1 GRRRAGGAGGGGGAV
16 GGARIRR
23 AERGQGRGAIR
34 GRVAQE
40 TQIRSVAE
48 EAAAHLNQDDG
59 ADRDHSEGDR
69 EPQVQGSWR
78 TFRDAVGLH
87 RGCTFD
93 NPYASRRAYRDPQDS
108 SRGLYLELPRGRSSA
123 HRAI

>member
-48 EAAAHLNQDDG
+48 EAAAHLTQDDG

-78 TFRDAVGLH
+78 AFGDAVGLH
-87 RGCTFD
+87 RDWTCDAHRGGRAYQD
-93 NPYASRRAYRDPQDS
+93 PQESSRRFYP
-108 SRGLYLELPRGRSSA
+108 EV
-123 HRAI
+123 

>member
-1 GRRRAGGAGGGGGAV
+1 RRTGGARGGEDAAR
-16 GGARIRR
+16 GARIRR
-23 AERGQGRGAIR
+23 AERGQGGASIQ
-34 GRVAQE
+34 GRVDQE
-40 TQIRSVAE
+40 PQIRSVAE
-48 EAAAHLNQDDG
+48 EAAAHLTQDDG

-78 TFRDAVGLH
+78 AFRDAVGLH

-93 NPYASRRAYRDPQDS
+93 TPYTSGRAYRDPQDS
-108 SRGLYLELPRGRSSA
+108 SRGLYLELPRDRSSA